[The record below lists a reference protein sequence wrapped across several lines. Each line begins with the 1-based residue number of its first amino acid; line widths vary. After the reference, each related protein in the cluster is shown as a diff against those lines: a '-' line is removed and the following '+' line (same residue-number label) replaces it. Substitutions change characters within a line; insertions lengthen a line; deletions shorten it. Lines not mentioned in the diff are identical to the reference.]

1 MTPPIP
7 GTTLLHR
14 SFFPQSLK
22 FKQRECAMNG
32 FAVLV
37 AEQPKLSLAD
47 WPKILFPLVMMALM
61 VYFASH
67 LARAWYET
75 IRLRLWRSPHMNQ
88 LVSSTVLWVFFAA
101 MGMFYLV
108 QCVAAQH

>member
-1 MTPPIP
+1 
-7 GTTLLHR
+7 
-14 SFFPQSLK
+14 
-22 FKQRECAMNG
+22 MNG

-75 IRLRLWRSPHMNQ
+75 IRMRLWRSPHMGQ
-88 LVSSTVLWVFFAA
+88 LVGSTALWVFFVA
-101 MGMFYLV
+101 MGVFCVV
-108 QCVAAQH
+108 QRVAAKY